1 MLVEKRNSLK
11 GEITVPGDKSI
22 SHRAILFASLAK
34 GTTEIDGLLMNED
47 CLSTINAFRKMQVK
61 IEILPD
67 NKVRVHGNG
76 LYSLKPPTTVLN
88 SGTSGT
94 ALRLLLGVLS
104 GQPFSSVIT
113 RDDSA
118 MRKPVGKVVTHLR
131 QMGANIDGRD
141 SGNLCPLRITP
152 ARLKG
157 VTCNLSILDTYI
169 KSPMLIAGLY
179 AEGETKV
186 IEKIKSRDHSELMLN
201 HLGADLK
208 IDGLEVTS
216 KRIENLYANDI
227 KVPGDISTAAYFIT
241 AALLVPDSDVTIKN
255 VGVNPTRTG
264 ILDVYKSMGAK
275 IELLNER
282 TVNNEK
288 VADIRVTSSSLKAT
302 EIKGALIP
310 RLLDEIPVIAVA
322 AAMAKGTTVFKD
334 LNGFKIKESNRLQY
348 IVRELSKL
356 GASIKETEDGMIVE
370 GGKELKGTI
379 VEGYNDAAITMSL
392 CIAGHIAEEET
403 MIRKTQILDIAY
415 PEFITVLNKL

>member
-1 MLVEKRNSLK
+1 
-11 GEITVPGDKSI
+11 
-22 SHRAILFASLAK
+22 
-34 GTTEIDGLLMNED
+34 
-47 CLSTINAFRKMQVK
+47 
-61 IEILPD
+61 
-67 NKVRVHGNG
+67 
-76 LYSLKPPTTVLN
+76 
-88 SGTSGT
+88 
-94 ALRLLLGVLS
+94 
-104 GQPFSSVIT
+104 
-113 RDDSA
+113 
-118 MRKPVGKVVTHLR
+118 
-131 QMGANIDGRD
+131 MGANIDGRD

-152 ARLKG
+152 AKLKG
-157 VTCNLSILDTYI
+157 VTCNLSIFDTYI

-241 AALLVPDSDVTIKN
+241 AALLVPNSDVTIKN
-255 VGVNPTRTG
+255 VGINPTRTG

-275 IELLNER
+275 IEILNER

-288 VADIRVTSSSLKAT
+288 VADIRATSSSLKAT

-310 RLLDEIPVIAVA
+310 RLLDEIPIIAVA
-322 AAMAKGTTVFKD
+322 ATMAKGTTVFKD
-334 LNGFKIKESNRLQY
+334 LNGFKIKESNRLKY
-348 IVRELSKL
+348 IVQELSKL
-356 GASIKETEDGMIVE
+356 GASIRETEDGMIVE
-370 GGKELKGTI
+370 GGKELKGAI

-392 CIAGHIAEEET
+392 CVAGLIAENET